1 MNALRLL
8 PFLLFV
14 FNAPLFCQDFNLGV
28 LDLNDGDDEIKNL
41 TSALGK
47 LFFVKNGE
55 LWVSDGLASNT
66 QNLGVNALGLLP
78 NMDIPNGRQL
88 FVDENFFLYSTDG
101 TIEGTESLSDSI
113 VFPLHQFSERDILD
127 GYLYLFVKGSES
139 NQYHLMKTDGTANG
153 SEILLTMGEEGI
165 PYIGDQTM
173 TLEILN
179 DEIYFLG
186 RSNDDTFWGD
196 KPQTELWKTDGT
208 IAGTTLIADLDISN
222 SIIEE
227 GVDSIQNFLLNLRAF
242 NDHLMFTY
250 QTFRF
255 SDSLGFMSSMDTW
268 ISNGTYEGT
277 TYLFDEIIS
286 YDITPFGDDN
296 FLFTGGKGFLI
307 ITDAI
312 SGDYT
317 ILNPTFDTLNVNTYE
332 HIILEDKVLFNQFAS
347 VDEYM
352 GLWSSDG
359 TVEGTVSLMSILDYP
374 NFLPNSFRSLGDKV
388 FFRCCYENE
397 SFEFWF
403 TDGTVANTYSI
414 GRFDSTFKKS
424 SEYTLFQNRLY
435 FLAEN
440 HELGKTIHYLELEPN
455 SNIIGRAFHDLNEN
469 SIWEDGEPGIPNL
482 PIVADEGQAT
492 ITYTQEDGTYRFSIF
507 DSTTYQIRYL
517 DQNHCWVPT
526 TSPAYYEIQLGDSVY
541 QDLNFGFRSLQG
553 AETAYLDVQSGPT
566 RCGFTVPFW
575 VNLHNTGCLPIE
587 GEVHIQ
593 LDEMLTLV
601 SYDEDELTVNGQ
613 QLIWSFDSITA
624 SINQQLH
631 FELEMPGTEALG
643 DTIFLEATAYITHQD
658 SLIDVGTY
666 LYESVITCAYDP
678 NDKLVRPSR
687 PEESNSNYTQIDETL
702 FYTIRFQNTGNDT
715 AFTIRILD
723 QLAPELDWETFQP
736 LSASH
741 DYKATLFPDGEVEFL
756 FEDILLPDSIVN
768 EPGSHGYV
776 AFSIAL
782 KGGLEDFTEVEN
794 TARIYFDYNEPI
806 ITNTTTNTIVEY
818 LDLDE
823 DGFYFWEDCD
833 DENPEINPLAEEIP
847 GNDIDEDCNGEI
859 DPLSVDDIT
868 TDKIQLFPN
877 PATNTLQLVSP
888 AALSRIELLD
898 AFGRTILTEQASL
911 AKSYEI
917 DITFL
922 SQGVYF
928 IRAYDSNQNL
938 IGVEKVIKR

>member
-55 LWVSDGLASNT
+55 LWVSDGTITGSN
-66 QNLGVNALGLLP
+66 NLEFSTNVLSKQTVLNGKLIFRNHYGNLCSTNGSIGGAYELTDSLLIA
-78 NMDIPNGRQL
+78 DIPIGRDRIIDGKL
-88 FVDENFFLYSTDG
+88 YFFGMHLSTEQNYLMRTDG
-101 TIEGTESLSDSI
+101 TPEGTE
-113 VFPLHQFSERDILD
+113 F
-127 GYLYLFVKGSES
+127 
-139 NQYHLMKTDGTANG
+139 
-153 SEILLTMGEEGI
+153 LLTMGENGL
-165 PYIGDQTM
+165 PSTSFAMPHLKGVH
-173 TLEILN
+173 
-179 DEIYFLG
+179 DELF
-186 RSNDDTFWGD
+186 FWGL
-196 KPQTELWKTDGT
+196 KEAPLPFGELVTELWKTDGT
-208 IAGTTLIADLDISN
+208 EEGTTMIVDLDTGNDTLQNNFLELGYFNDQILTNNYFYSYTD
-222 SIIEE
+222 SSATIDHIEIWSTDGTEE
-227 GVDSIQNFLLNLRAF
+227 GTNYLFDGNFSSYITPIGEEQFLSYTDWFILSIGNTLTKEYKAIHAVDDSIQRFNYEHTLLDDKVVYNQYSPIGELKG
-242 NDHLMFTY
+242 L
-250 QTFRF
+250 
-255 SDSLGFMSSMDTW
+255 W
-268 ISNGTYEGT
+268 ISDVTTNENTRLMDCESNINATPGSLLSVGDRIFFSCYLNG
-277 TYLFDEIIS
+277 EI
-286 YDITPFGDDN
+286 N
-296 FLFTGGKGFLI
+296 
-307 ITDAI
+307 
-312 SGDYT
+312 
-317 ILNPTFDTLNVNTYE
+317 
-332 HIILEDKVLFNQFAS
+332 
-347 VDEYM
+347 
-352 GLWSSDG
+352 
-359 TVEGTVSLMSILDYP
+359 
-374 NFLPNSFRSLGDKV
+374 
-388 FFRCCYENE
+388 
-397 SFEFWF
+397 EFWF
-403 TDGTVANTYSI
+403 TDGTLENTYSI
-414 GRFDSTFKKS
+414 GTF
-424 SEYTLFQNRLY
+424 EDIFINADEHILYNNRLY
-435 FLAEN
+435 FIAEN
-440 HELGKTIHYLELEPN
+440 HEFSNTIHYLELEPN
-455 SNIIGRAFHDLNEN
+455 PNITGIAFYDLNEN
-469 SIWEDGEPGIPNL
+469 GIKEEGEVGISHIPITADDGQL
-482 PIVADEGQAT
+482 TVA
-492 ITYTQEDGTYRFSIF
+492 YTQEDGTYQFSIL
-507 DSTTYQIRYL
+507 DSAIYQIRYQN
-517 DQNHCWVPT
+517 QNHCWEPT
-526 TSPAYYEIQLGDSVY
+526 ASPFYYEIQLGDSVY

-613 QLIWSFDSITA
+613 QLIWSFDSITG
-624 SINQQLH
+624 STNQQLH

-643 DTIFLEATAYITHQD
+643 DTIFLETTAYIIHQD
-658 SLIDVGTY
+658 SLIDAGTY

-678 NDKLVRPSR
+678 NDKLIRPSR

-715 AFTIRILD
+715 AFTVRILD

-741 DYKATLFPDGEVEFL
+741 AYKATLFPDGEVEFL

-782 KGGLEDFTEVEN
+782 KDGLEDFTAVKN

-847 GNDIDEDCNGEI
+847 GNNIDEDCDGEI
-859 DPLSVDDIT
+859 DPLSVDEIT